1 MKEDNIL
8 IDFHPNDYIIRL
20 SPFVDEKGNWT
31 GELMVGTISTA
42 DNVMNDTDHYQ
53 LMHLTQ
59 MVCAAIPAM
68 EASEVVRDLLTEIVE
83 EAKDQDDITE
93 ETETKKKP
101 NITSVDENI
110 INVKFN

>member
-31 GELMVGTISTA
+31 GELMVGTISTE
-42 DNVMNDTDHYQ
+42 DNVMSDNDHYQ

-59 MVCAAIPAM
+59 MVCASIPAM
-68 EASEVVRDLLTEIVE
+68 EENEDFRELLTEIVDDVVEGSKE
-83 EAKDQDDITE
+83 EESKITG
-93 ETETKKKP
+93 
-101 NITSVDENI
+101 VDENI
-110 INVKFN
+110 ISVKFH